1 MEPWLFWPLF
11 GVAMWFVFARGGS
24 CASRRRHRRDG
35 VSAREASNEV
45 ARLKAEL
52 DASHQQIEALKR
64 RLEAVETIVTDEEA
78 QLRRD
83 FDRLART

>member
-1 MEPWLFWPLF
+1 MEPWILWPLF
-11 GVAMWFVFARGGS
+11 GFAMWMIFAKGGACSHRRG
-24 CASRRRHRRDG
+24 RRRDG

-52 DASHQQIEALKR
+52 EASHAQIEGLKR

-83 FDRLART
+83 FDALARS

>member
-1 MEPWLFWPLF
+1 MEPWILWPLF
-11 GVAMWFVFARGGS
+11 GFAMWMLFAKGGACS
-24 CASRRRHRRDG
+24 SRRRSRDG
-35 VSAREASNEV
+35 VNAREASNEV

-52 DASHQQIEALKR
+52 DASHAQIEGLKR